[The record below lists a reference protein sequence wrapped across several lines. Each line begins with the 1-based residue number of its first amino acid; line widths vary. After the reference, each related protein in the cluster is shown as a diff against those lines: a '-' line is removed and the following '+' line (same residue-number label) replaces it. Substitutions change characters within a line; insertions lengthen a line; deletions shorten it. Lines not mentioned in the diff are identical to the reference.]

1 MQERPDLV
9 ERLKIA
15 SPPTLFVV
23 DGNCVKA
30 RLERPRGCEQIREAL
45 KPWLRQ

>member
-9 ERLKIA
+9 AQLKVA

-23 DGNCVKA
+23 EGNRVRA
-30 RLERPRGCEQIREAL
+30 RLAQPSGCEQIREAL
-45 KPWLRQ
+45 QPWLRR